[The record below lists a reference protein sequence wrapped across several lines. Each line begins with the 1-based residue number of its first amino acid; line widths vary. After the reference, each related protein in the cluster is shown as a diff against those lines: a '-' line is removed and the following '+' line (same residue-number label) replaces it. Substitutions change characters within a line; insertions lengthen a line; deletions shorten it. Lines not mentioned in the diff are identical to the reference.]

1 MTRLEKTT
9 NVALIVTCIVLVGNL
24 ARNYYLS
31 STPDPPA
38 QHEITKGAVI
48 KLPGEGPANSRPTL
62 VLALSKNCHFC
73 QESVGFYQKL
83 TAFKNSSPQGLRMV
97 AVLPQKQ
104 EEAEGYL
111 KEHKIGADHVIS
123 MELTKLGVSGT

>member
-1 MTRLEKTT
+1 
-9 NVALIVTCIVLVGNL
+9 
-24 ARNYYLS
+24 
-31 STPDPPA
+31 
-38 QHEITKGAVI
+38 
-48 KLPGEGPANSRPTL
+48 

-83 TAFKNSSPQGLRMV
+83 TAFKNSSPQGLRIV

-111 KEHKIGADHVIS
+111 KEHKIEADHVIS
-123 MELTKLGVSGT
+123 MELTKLGVSGTPTLFLLNEQNKLEELWVGKLDESQELKVIERLKKACGGCSLS